1 MPTPRTTPR
10 HQRAI
15 PRFAWLIAAAALVLA
30 GIWSLPGTE
39 AQSSNVL
46 IVIEDASQSPT
57 GLFPGT
63 VCYQLARN
71 SDAVVVTQGCL
82 AIAAAIATPAGFDR
96 GVQYTLSV
104 TLHDTS
110 CSELPDPRVGS
121 GVVPFRIRVS
131 CPPPDDAQTDAA
143 DAAGPDDEFAAAGA
157 SPIAWPIATAP

>member
-1 MPTPRTTPR
+1 MPTPDLTPPR
-10 HQRAI
+10 QRSI
-15 PRFAWLIAAAALVLA
+15 PRFAWLFAAAALLLA

-46 IVIEDASQSPT
+46 IVIEDASPSPT

-71 SDAVVVTQGCL
+71 GDEVIVTQGCL

-110 CSELPDPRVGS
+110 CSELPDLRVGN
-121 GVVPFRIRVS
+121 GVIPFRIRVS
-131 CPPPDDAQTDAA
+131 CPPPDDEQTDAA
-143 DAAGPDDEFAAAGA
+143 DATGPDDAFVAAGA
-157 SPIAWPIATAP
+157 SPIALPIATAP